1 MKFIDALYKYQ
12 EITRDGLDI
21 LYLHEDTV
29 YKRDY
34 DEEIGEII
42 PPNILADLML
52 RDDWEEY
59 APSDIHRVKKGQR
72 YYYIDNEYLFL
83 YYISLY

>member
-1 MKFIDALYKYQ
+1 MKFIDALYKYE

-34 DEEIGEII
+34 DEEIGEIV

-52 RDDWEEY
+52 RDDWE
-59 APSDIHRVKKGQR
+59 
-72 YYYIDNEYLFL
+72 
-83 YYISLY
+83 